1 MHFMNCHCIST
12 AFQGFHTK
20 EDFGRLLLSLLAE
33 ECQKLHNFKS
43 AVKTLRRK
51 NPKKVGK
58 LRHFTSDLPAQKKKV
73 IQKIENF
80 LKLCVNTFFL
90 LQKCK

>member
-20 EDFGRLLLSLLAE
+20 EDFGGLLSLLADRDSE

-58 LRHFTSDLPAQKKKV
+58 LRHFTFDLHSEKNQPKKHSV
-73 IQKIENF
+73 
-80 LKLCVNTFFL
+80 
-90 LQKCK
+90 